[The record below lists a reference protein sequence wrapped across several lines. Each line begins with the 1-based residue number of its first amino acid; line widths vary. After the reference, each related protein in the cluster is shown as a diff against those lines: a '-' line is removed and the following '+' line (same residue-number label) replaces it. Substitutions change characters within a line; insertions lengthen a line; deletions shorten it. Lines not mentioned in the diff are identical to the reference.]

1 MILPRLAMR
10 SLLAALAVFA
20 LLPLTASAQTNA
32 IREAERLG
40 DRLETSTS
48 PSNGSVEWGV
58 ALAVV
63 DAPTDVVMRIVTDYA
78 RYQEF
83 LPHFRRSRVLSRRGN
98 NALVYMQASV
108 IRNTTTLWAQM
119 RVYQR
124 RPRGQTQ
131 IVEGRMTEGNMDQFA
146 ARWEVTPLDGGQR
159 TLVRFRIIVDP
170 DLPFPSSVFTNENIK
185 AARKTLQALR
195 ERVAEPRYAVARNP

>member
-1 MILPRLAMR
+1 MR
-10 SLLAALAVFA
+10 PLLATVIALLA
-20 LLPLTASAQTNA
+20 LPLTASAQTNA

-40 DRLETSTS
+40 DRLETSTT

-63 DAPTDVVMRIVTDYA
+63 EAPTDVVMRIVTDYA

-124 RPRGQTQ
+124 RPRGETR
-131 IVEGRMTEGNMDQFA
+131 IIEGRMTEGNMDQFA

-170 DLPFPSSVFTNENIK
+170 DLPFPSSVFTSENIK

-195 ERVAEPRYAVARNP
+195 ERVSEPRYAVARNP